1 MIKNKVKFGVITFLI
16 LSIFVSGA
24 LAITPA
30 ITTEGAI
37 ETNDATPTV
46 TFTPVG
52 NNSSYVC
59 ILWVDGTSSGTA
71 TVANNTLGSITCNQS
86 LARGTYSYNVSM
98 YNATED
104 PATTYSSDASLRV
117 TTFGSVI
124 TMLTNLVGIFLP
136 VLNIVVAIIPIM
148 VALGIAA
155 FVLGLLGSILGKI
168 KGRM

>member
-1 MIKNKVKFGVITFLI
+1 MIKNKIKFGVITFLI

-24 LAITPA
+24 MAITPV

-37 ETNDATPTV
+37 ETTDATPTV

-59 ILWVDGTSSGTA
+59 ILWIEGASSGTA
-71 TVANNTLGSITCNQS
+71 TVANNTSGSITCNQT

-98 YNATED
+98 YNATEV
-104 PATTYSSDASLRV
+104 PATTYSSDANLRV

-124 TMLTNLVGIFLP
+124 TMLGDLVGMFTP
-136 VLNIVVAIIPIM
+136 VLNIVVAVIPIM

-168 KGRM
+168 KGKL

>member
-1 MIKNKVKFGVITFLI
+1 MIKNKVKLGVITFLI

-24 LAITPA
+24 MAITPT

-52 NNSSYVC
+52 NNSSYLC
-59 ILWVDGTSSGTA
+59 TLWIGSTASGTA
-71 TVANNTLGSITCNQS
+71 TVANSTEGSITCNVS

-104 PATTYSSDASLRV
+104 PATIYSSDASLRV
-117 TTFGSVI
+117 TTFGSVV
-124 TMLTNLVGIFLP
+124 TMLTSLVGIFTP
-136 VLNIVVAIIPIM
+136 VLNIVVAIIPIL
-148 VALGIAA
+148 VALAIAT
-155 FVLGLLGSILGKI
+155 FVIGLMGSILGKI
-168 KGRM
+168 KGRT

>member
-1 MIKNKVKFGVITFLI
+1 MIKSKIKFGVITFLI

-24 LAITPA
+24 MAITPA
-30 ITTEGAI
+30 ITTEGDI
-37 ETNDATPTV
+37 ETNDATPTI
-46 TFTPVG
+46 TFTPTG
-52 NNSSYVC
+52 NNSSYLC
-59 ILWVDGTSSGTA
+59 TLWIGLEACGTA
-71 TVANNTLGSITCNQS
+71 TVTNNTEGSITCNTS

-98 YNATED
+98 YNVTED

-155 FVLGLLGSILGKI
+155 FVLGLLASILGKI
-168 KGRM
+168 KGKL